1 MLTLY
6 PATLLNSLISSDWV
20 LSVKSLGFSTH
31 EITLSVNRDKFYFF
45 HFSMDAFYFFF
56 LPNCSGYPLNIMLK
70 RNGENQILVIF
81 LILEEMIS

>member
-6 PATLLNSLISSDWV
+6 AATLLNSLISSDWV

-45 HFSMDAFYFFF
+45 YSNMDAFHFFF
-56 LPNCSGYPLNIMLK
+56 LPNCSGYPLNIMLN
-70 RNGENQILVIF
+70 RNGENQILVIL